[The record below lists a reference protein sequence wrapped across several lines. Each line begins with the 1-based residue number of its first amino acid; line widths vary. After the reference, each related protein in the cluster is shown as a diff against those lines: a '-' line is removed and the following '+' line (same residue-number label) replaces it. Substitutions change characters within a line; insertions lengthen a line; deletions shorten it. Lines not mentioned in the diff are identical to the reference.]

1 VSVAQPQL
9 PRPTAEAA
17 WRSGADAAWL
27 AVAFLLGGA
36 LALALAQSPPPL
48 SLVVLGGIGL
58 LALLGLALV
67 RYAAVVALGFVLFGI
82 VFVEPAPPD
91 VVFAVAIAVAIVTG
105 RMHLR
110 RIPTAIVLL
119 LGFFL
124 VLNVASAAASTY
136 PGEAGRF
143 FLVTA
148 YLVVFSVWLT
158 AWIDSESRMRL
169 VLRALLV
176 AAVFSAVVGTLA
188 PFLPLAA
195 ADSWHN
201 DGRAK
206 AFFEDP
212 NVFGPF
218 LVFPALILVE
228 ELLQP
233 RLLRSGRAM
242 KLALLFVLSIGV
254 LFAYSRAAWL
264 NAAVAALTMFAVF
277 ALRRGGGRKAFV
289 LVGTMAAAL
298 IVLFGAIVVSGSG
311 EFFEERARFQQY
323 DEDRFAAQ
331 RAGVEL
337 AASHPFGIGPGQ
349 YEEVVGYA
357 AHSTYVNALTEQG
370 FLGLLTVVLLFLVT
384 LAAATRNAVAGRTTF
399 GIGSATLLA
408 AWCGTLANSVFVDT
422 LHWRHLWLIA
432 ALIWI
437 GAMIGPGRSRATSF
451 L

>member
-1 VSVAQPQL
+1 
-9 PRPTAEAA
+9 
-17 WRSGADAAWL
+17 L

-67 RYAAVVALGFVLFGI
+67 RYAAVVALGFALFGI

-110 RIPTAIVLL
+110 RIPPAIVLL

-188 PFLPLAA
+188 PFLPLARSGLVAQRRTREGVLRGSERVRALPRVPDSHPRRA
-195 ADSWHN
+195 A
-201 DGRAK
+201 
-206 AFFEDP
+206 P
-212 NVFGPF
+212 T
-218 LVFPALILVE
+218 
-228 ELLQP
+228 

-254 LFAYSRAAWL
+254 LFACSRAAWL
-264 NAAVAALTMFAVF
+264 NAAVAALTMFTVF

-289 LVGTMAAAL
+289 LVGTMVAAL

>member
-17 WRSGADAAWL
+17 WRSGADAAWM
-27 AVAFLLGGA
+27 AVGFLLGGA
-36 LALALAQSPPPL
+36 LAIALAPSPPPL

-67 RYAAVVALGFVLFGI
+67 RYAAVVALGFALFGI

-91 VVFAVAIAVAIVTG
+91 IVFAVAIAVAIVTG
-105 RMHLR
+105 RAHLR
-110 RIPTAIVLL
+110 RIPPTISLL

-124 VLNVASAAASTY
+124 VLNVASAAASVY

-148 YLVVFSVWLT
+148 YLVAFSVWLA
-158 AWIDSESRMRL
+158 AWIDSETRMRL
-169 VLRALLV
+169 VLRWLLV
-176 AAVFSAVVGTLA
+176 AAVFSAVVGSLA

-218 LVFPALILVE
+218 LVFPTLILVE

-233 RLLRSGRAM
+233 RLLRSGRAI

-264 NAAVAALTMFAVF
+264 NAAVAALTMLAVF

-298 IVLFGAIVVSGSG
+298 FGAIVVSGSG
-311 EFFEERARFQQY
+311 EFFEERARFQRY

-370 FLGLLTVVLLFLVT
+370 FLGLLTVVMLFLVT
-384 LAAATRNAVAGRTTF
+384 LGAATRNALAGRGTF

>member
-1 VSVAQPQL
+1 
-9 PRPTAEAA
+9 
-17 WRSGADAAWL
+17 
-27 AVAFLLGGA
+27 
-36 LALALAQSPPPL
+36 
-48 SLVVLGGIGL
+48 
-58 LALLGLALV
+58 
-67 RYAAVVALGFVLFGI
+67 
-82 VFVEPAPPD
+82 
-91 VVFAVAIAVAIVTG
+91 
-105 RMHLR
+105 M
-110 RIPTAIVLL
+110 
-119 LGFFL
+119 
-124 VLNVASAAASTY
+124 
-136 PGEAGRF
+136 
-143 FLVTA
+143 VTA

-176 AAVFSAVVGTLA
+176 AAVFSAVVGALA

-218 LVFPALILVE
+218 LVFPTLILVE

-331 RAGVEL
+331 RPVWSSL
-337 AASHPFGIGPGQ
+337 HPT
-349 YEEVVGYA
+349 
-357 AHSTYVNALTEQG
+357 HS
-370 FLGLLTVVLLFLVT
+370 
-384 LAAATRNAVAGRTTF
+384 
-399 GIGSATLLA
+399 GSAPASTRRSS
-408 AWCGTLANSVFVDT
+408 GTRRTARTS
-422 LHWRHLWLIA
+422 
-432 ALIWI
+432 
-437 GAMIGPGRSRATSF
+437 MRSRSKDF
-451 L
+451 SDCSRWSCSS

>member
-1 VSVAQPQL
+1 MSVAQPQL

-17 WRSGADAAWL
+17 WRSGADAGWL

-48 SLVVLGGIGL
+48 SLVVLGGVGL
-58 LALLGLALV
+58 LAVLGLALV
-67 RYAAVVALGFVLFGI
+67 RYAAVVALGFALFGI

-91 VVFAVAIAVAIVTG
+91 IVFAVAIAVAIVTG
-105 RMHLR
+105 RAHLR
-110 RIPTAIVLL
+110 RIPPTIVLL

-124 VLNVASAAASTY
+124 VLNVASAAASVY

-148 YLVVFSVWLT
+148 YLVLFSVWLT
-158 AWIDSESRMRL
+158 AWIDSEARMRL

-188 PFLPLAA
+188 PFLPLAV

-218 LVFPALILVE
+218 LVFPTLILVE

-233 RLLRSGRAM
+233 RLLRSGRAV

-298 IVLFGAIVVSGSG
+298 IVLFGAVVVSGSG

-384 LAAATRNAVAGRTTF
+384 LGAAARNAIAGRTTF